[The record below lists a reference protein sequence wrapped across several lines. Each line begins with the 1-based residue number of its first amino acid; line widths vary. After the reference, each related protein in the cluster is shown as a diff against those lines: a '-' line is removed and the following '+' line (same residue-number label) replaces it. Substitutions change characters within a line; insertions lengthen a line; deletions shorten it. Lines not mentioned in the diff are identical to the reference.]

1 MSAMTMPNMHP
12 GERLLLYVLRELDDG
27 SGRVTVTN
35 GELAKRCGWSA
46 RYTVRKRLHGLVNH
60 GLIEVTRNVDE
71 YGSHLANTYTLRKG

>member
-1 MSAMTMPNMHP
+1 MSVSSTEMHP

-46 RYTVRKRLHGLVNH
+46 RYTVRKRLHGLVDR
-60 GLIEVTRNVDE
+60 GLVEVTRNVDE
-71 YGSHLANTYTLRKG
+71 YGSHLVNTYVIGRG

>member
-35 GELAKRCGWSA
+35 GELARRCGWSA
-46 RYTVRKRLHGLVNH
+46 RYTVRKRVHGLVNR
-60 GLIEVTRNVDE
+60 GLVKVSQNVDE
-71 YGSHLANTYTLRKG
+71 YGSRLANTYVIGKG

>member
-1 MSAMTMPNMHP
+1 MSVSSTEMHP

-46 RYTVRKRLHGLVNH
+46 RYTVRKRLHGLVDR
-60 GLIEVTRNVDE
+60 GLVEVTRNVDE
-71 YGSHLANTYTLRKG
+71 YGSRRANTYVIGKG